1 MPKGIPLTP
10 QEQDRRRH
18 EIFEA
23 AVGLFLRNGFVET
36 SMQAIAAAAGMG
48 KSTLYDYFRSKDE
61 ILVSYVEDAIFDLT
75 ENARQIA
82 AQPLPA
88 ARRLNEV
95 ARAHLDYLVANKEF
109 FIRLNQ
115 EVQRLAIDSLGQ
127 VQVQRHAYQDLLCG
141 LVEQA
146 IREGS
151 FRPVNPL
158 LAARALLALL
168 NPAVYTTR
176 PSGSPQ
182 QMADEVLEIFYRG
195 VTRQA

>member
-146 IREGS
+146 ITEGS